1 MKIYTKLE
9 DCEKQAIV
17 KMTKTQ
23 DGKFLGIRTHEGV
36 IFFRTDINTID
47 GPGVA
52 SYKPTLI
59 VVTTWDDVPKELLDN
74 LNLKLDLV
82 PTDVPHITM
91 RS

>member
-17 KMTKTQ
+17 KMSKTK
-23 DGKFLGIRTHEGV
+23 DGKYLGIRTHEGV
-36 IFFRTDINTID
+36 IFFRGYINTID

-52 SYKPTLI
+52 SYEASMTI
-59 VVTTWDDVPKELLDN
+59 VGNWDDVPKELLDN

-82 PTDVPHITM
+82 PTDVPQIAM